1 LEENIGFINPYLWVF
16 WVGLFAKVGHKSLS
30 LSSFV
35 TSFCHYPNSDFFFLT
50 NKSFVI
56 GSISIV

>member
-1 LEENIGFINPYLWVF
+1 LKENIGFINPYLWVF

-35 TSFCHYPNSDFFFLT
+35 TRFCHYPNSDFSFLT
-50 NKSFVI
+50 NKLLVI
-56 GSISIV
+56 GSISTV

>member
-35 TSFCHYPNSDFFFLT
+35 TSFCHYPNSGFSFFDE
-50 NKSFVI
+50 
-56 GSISIV
+56 